1 VKATSRLSSWQGGII
16 SLLVL
21 AIGWQLLSMVV
32 TTKGSYDEPLIPGWG
47 YLIGNSLLR
56 MSDYWGGGFG
66 VPAPSEGGQP
76 TYAAAFL
83 ALASASLITFERV
96 FAGIFFGAVSGIGL
110 GLLVATSTIA
120 RRLIAPTVHII
131 RMTPFLAMIP
141 LFNLWFGANTFG
153 IILFVAYGVAV
164 IMFIGTV
171 NAVRNVPKVYL
182 QHASTVGASR
192 VTVFRCVMIPAIF
205 PEIRSSFLLS
215 FGLSWSLVV
224 GGELLGAQSGLG
236 VIVTYA
242 LQFAY
247 TGRVLIIA
255 ILFILYAGLSFAAF
269 EAISRRIIDW
279 HPQVERRMA
288 SAHAARRRLRAGTG
302 Q

>member
-1 VKATSRLSSWQGGII
+1 MKINIRVSGLLGGVTV
-16 SLLVL
+16 LLALVI
-21 AIGWQLLSMVV
+21 AWELLSFIV
-32 TTKGSYDEPLIPGWG
+32 TAKGSYDEPLIPGWS

-66 VPAPSEGGQP
+66 VAAPSEGGPP

-83 ALASASLITFERV
+83 ALASASLVTFQRV
-96 FAGIFFGAVSGIGL
+96 LFGIMFGTLGGISL
-110 GLLVATSTIA
+110 GLLVATFDTA
-120 RRLIAPTVHII
+120 RRLIAPTVHIV

-153 IILFVAYGVAV
+153 IVLFVAYGVAV

-171 NAVRNVPKVYL
+171 NAVRNVPKVYFER
-182 QHASTVGASR
+182 AATVGASR
-192 VTVFRCVMIPAIF
+192 ATVFRHVVLPAIF
-205 PEIRSSFLLS
+205 PEIRASFLLS

-247 TGRVLIIA
+247 TGRVMIIA
-255 ILFILYAGLSFAAF
+255 FLFVIYAGLSFALFDAM
-269 EAISRRIIDW
+269 SRRIIDW
-279 HPQVERRMA
+279 HPQVGPRLISAQVSRRGVG
-288 SAHAARRRLRAGTG
+288 GTIR